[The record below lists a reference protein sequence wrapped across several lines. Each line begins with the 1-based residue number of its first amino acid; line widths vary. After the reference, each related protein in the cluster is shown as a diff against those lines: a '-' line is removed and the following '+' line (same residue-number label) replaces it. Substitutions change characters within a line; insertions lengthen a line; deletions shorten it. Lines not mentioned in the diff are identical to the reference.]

1 MIKGGIGLPNVPK
14 MLALEIRVDVFVGYS
29 MAYLKEGN
37 IGAENNDV
45 QALRWGFCR
54 R

>member
-1 MIKGGIGLPNVPK
+1 
-14 MLALEIRVDVFVGYS
+14 MLALEIWVDVFVGYS
-29 MAYLKEGN
+29 IDYLKQGN
-37 IGAENNDV
+37 IGAENIDV